1 MKEHLVS
8 ESQLIPHLLSTSNT
22 NTGEDDMFDVIE
34 ALSPVAAKWKA
45 IGTALRIRRNKL
57 DEFESKGDVQDC
69 LANTVAEY
77 VRMGYDTKKHGE
89 PTWLKIIKAV
99 EHSAGGNNK
108 AHAIAIAKDH
118 LLQCEIFQQH
128 LCHFNS

>member
-1 MKEHLVS
+1 MVS
-8 ESQLIPHLLSTSNT
+8 ESQLIPDLLSTSNT
-22 NTGEDDMFDVIE
+22 NTGEDDIFDIID

-45 IGTALRIRRNKL
+45 IGTALRIKRSKL
-57 DEFESKGDVQDC
+57 AEFESTHKGDVLEC
-69 LANTVAEY
+69 LADTVEEY
-77 VRMGYDTKKHGE
+77 VRMGYDTKKYGE
-89 PTWLKIIKAV
+89 PTWLNIIKAV
-99 EHSAGGNNK
+99 EHSVGGNNK

>member
-1 MKEHLVS
+1 
-8 ESQLIPHLLSTSNT
+8 
-22 NTGEDDMFDVIE
+22 MFDVIE

-57 DEFESKGDVQDC
+57 DEFESTHKGDVQDC
-69 LANTVAEY
+69 LADTVAEY

-118 LLQCEIFQQH
+118 IVNRKLILKVEVQSTMTTNYISRKKHTVCGHGCNF
-128 LCHFNS
+128 

>member
-1 MKEHLVS
+1 
-8 ESQLIPHLLSTSNT
+8 
-22 NTGEDDMFDVIE
+22 MFDVIE

-45 IGTALRIRRNKL
+45 IGTALRIKRSKL
-57 DEFESKGDVQDC
+57 AEFEITHKGDVQDC
-69 LANTVAEY
+69 LADTVEEY
-77 VRMGYDTKKHGE
+77 VRMCYDTKKHGE

-118 LLQCEIFQQH
+118 LI
-128 LCHFNS
+128 LCKIRRSIIIIMELLYLIQLSQKGKT

>member
-57 DEFESKGDVQDC
+57 DEFESTHKGDVQDC
-69 LANTVAEY
+69 LADTVAEY

-89 PTWLKIIKAV
+89 PKWLNIIKAV

-118 LLQCEIFQQH
+118 LIRKI
-128 LCHFNS
+128 